1 MPQPED
7 INWLDKV
14 LFVSPD
20 WDGSKGD
27 DVWLSDIPRRG
38 RVLLSGTDTELNM
51 EMLKRILE
59 DEDG

>member
-1 MPQPED
+1 MQQPED

-20 WDGSKGD
+20 WDGEIGE
-27 DVWLSDIPRRG
+27 DVWLADIPRRH
-38 RVLLSGTDTELNM
+38 RLLLSETDTELNM